1 MDSYTNEIN
10 RHEYVKYH
18 LEEDVKKHAPHVP
31 TPQIL
36 IVPPKGKWCNADY
49 KFCPNLLWGGYCEK
63 LHKCLLST
71 DGCEFTEVLSSRE
84 NHHHNIAVG
93 GYNVFKKECGVNK

>member
-36 IVPPKGKWCNADY
+36 IVPPKGKWCNADCQQTVVSLQR
-49 KFCPNLLWGGYCEK
+49 F
-63 LHKCLLST
+63 
-71 DGCEFTEVLSSRE
+71 
-84 NHHHNIAVG
+84 
-93 GYNVFKKECGVNK
+93 